1 MTACVDREI
10 GVSAARVSLVLPLM
24 QGGTIS
30 PGSLAKYRQHLE
42 ADAQVDSVEV
52 IVSRHAGGGS
62 PAGPR
67 AADDLIDGD
76 FVDGAI
82 HVTAEGRDWSS
93 IVRAGLRAATG
104 DHFV

>member
-52 IVSRHAGGGS
+52 IVSRQAGGS
-62 PAGPR
+62 PA
-67 AADDLIDGD
+67 ASSTADGLIDGD
-76 FVDGAI
+76 FVDAI
-82 HVTAEGRDWSS
+82 RDPRDGR
-93 IVRAGLRAATG
+93 RA
-104 DHFV
+104 